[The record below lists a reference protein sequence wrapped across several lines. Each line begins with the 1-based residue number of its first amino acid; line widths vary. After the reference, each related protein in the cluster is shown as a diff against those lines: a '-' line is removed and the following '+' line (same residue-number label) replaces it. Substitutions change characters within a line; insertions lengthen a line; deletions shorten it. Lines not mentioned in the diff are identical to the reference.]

1 MSESQTTLGSTI
13 EPDTPQTTVKVSFT
27 NIRYLDNTNNELKN
41 ERLIGRLS
49 ISQCKDYLKTN
60 PDFIYIDKT
69 HDTESFSVD
78 TIAFYQLKGL

>member
-1 MSESQTTLGSTI
+1 MSELQPSLGSAI
-13 EPDTPQTTVKVSFT
+13 EPDTPQTKVKVSFT
-27 NIRYLDNTNNELKN
+27 NIRYLDNSNNELKS

-49 ISQCKDYLKTN
+49 ISQCKDYLNLN

-78 TIAFYQLKGL
+78 TIALYQLKGL

>member
-1 MSESQTTLGSTI
+1 MTELQATLGSAI
-13 EPDTPQTTVKVSFT
+13 EPNTPQTNVKVSFT
-27 NIRYLDNTNNELKN
+27 NIRYLDNANSELKT

-49 ISQCKDYLKTN
+49 ITQCKEYLNLN

-78 TIAFYQLKGL
+78 TIALYQLKGL

>member
-1 MSESQTTLGSTI
+1 MSELQTTLGSTI

-41 ERLIGRLS
+41 ERIIGRLT
-49 ISQCKDYLKTN
+49 ITQCKDFLKSN

-69 HDTESFSVD
+69 HDTESFTVD
-78 TIAFYQLKGL
+78 TIALYQLKGL

>member
-1 MSESQTTLGSTI
+1 MSELQVTLGSAI
-13 EPDTPQTTVKVSFT
+13 EPDTPQTNVKVSFT
-27 NIRYLDNTNNELKN
+27 NIRYLDNSNNELKN

-78 TIAFYQLKGL
+78 TIALYQLKGL

>member
-1 MSESQTTLGSTI
+1 MSEIQPSLGSAI
-13 EPDTPQTTVKVSFT
+13 EPDTPQTKVKVSFT

-49 ISQCKDYLKTN
+49 ITQCKDYLKFN

-69 HDTESFSVD
+69 HETETFFVD
-78 TIAFYQLKGL
+78 TIALYQLKGL

>member
-1 MSESQTTLGSTI
+1 MSELQATLGSAI

>member
-1 MSESQTTLGSTI
+1 MNELQATLGSAI
-13 EPDTPQTTVKVSFT
+13 EPDTPQTKVKVSFT
-27 NIRYLDNTNNELKN
+27 NIRYLDNKNNELKN

-49 ISQCKDYLKTN
+49 IAQCKDYLKSN

-78 TIAFYQLKGL
+78 TIALYQLKGL

>member
-78 TIAFYQLKGL
+78 TIALYQLKGL